1 MHSSHLTVGLMAVG
15 LATNLVYRY
24 HTRSDGIIHV
34 KGKYLYTR
42 IASSNSNTYST
53 QQFTIVDNEDNLY
66 TIPYS
71 FLSLQFDAEDK
82 WAKME
87 IGKTYRIQYWGIRQ
101 PFLGLYPRIDS
112 ITEVQNDSPKV
123 L

>member
-1 MHSSHLTVGLMAVG
+1 MAAG
-15 LATNLVYRY
+15 LATNLLYRY

-34 KGKYLYTR
+34 KDKYMYTR
-42 IASSNSNTYST
+42 LSSSNGNTYST
-53 QQFTIVDNEDNLY
+53 QQFTIVDKEDKLY

-71 FLSLQFDAEDK
+71 VLSLQFDAEDK
-82 WAKME
+82 WSKMA

-101 PFLGLYPRIDS
+101 PLLGLYPRIDS